1 MLRFVAV
8 PRVFEKMHQQLE
20 TAFSE
25 AKGPKGDY
33 NDNKMMMILMMMMMM
48 TGQMLRWAT
57 RTAASHYS
65 SVLAGGA
72 GNKLQYNLAEKL
84 LLR

>member
-33 NDNKMMMILMMMMMM
+33 NINKMMMMIII
-48 TGQMLRWAT
+48 
-57 RTAASHYS
+57 Y
-65 SVLAGGA
+65 
-72 GNKLQYNLAEKL
+72 
-84 LLR
+84 

>member
-1 MLRFVAV
+1 M

-48 TGQMLRWAT
+48 MMILMMMMMFPARPGYLGRCVRQLVAGS
-57 RTAASHYS
+57 ASW
-65 SVLAGGA
+65 
-72 GNKLQYNLAEKL
+72 EKECQ
-84 LLR
+84 RQVARY

>member
-1 MLRFVAV
+1 M

-33 NDNKMMMILMMMMMM
+33 NINKMMMMMM
-48 TGQMLRWAT
+48 TGQMRRWAR

>member
-1 MLRFVAV
+1 M

-33 NDNKMMMILMMMMMM
+33 NINKMMMMMIIMMMMM

>member
-1 MLRFVAV
+1 M

-25 AKGPKGDY
+25 AKGPKGDF
-33 NDNKMMMILMMMMMM
+33 NDNKMMMIMIIMMMMM